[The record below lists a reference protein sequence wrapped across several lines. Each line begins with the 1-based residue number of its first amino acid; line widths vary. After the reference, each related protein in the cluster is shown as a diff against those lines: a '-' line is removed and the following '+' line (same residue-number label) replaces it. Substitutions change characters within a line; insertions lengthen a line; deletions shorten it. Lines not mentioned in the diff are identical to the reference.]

1 MDDNPLVKS
10 VEPAH
15 QGSYGPVRNLHLDLR
30 ETQTDRQRAIKR
42 DRHQLTD
49 REGIIV
55 AFIGTGR
62 SNKEIARELGVTPE
76 TIKSHL
82 KRIFLKLSAS
92 TRAEAVFRAQS
103 IDLFELPASIHSAP
117 PPGARDCPR

>member
-1 MDDNPLVKS
+1 MDDNSVLKS
-10 VEPAH
+10 DEAVRETTF
-15 QGSYGPVRNLHLDLR
+15 GSAQNLHLDLHGV
-30 ETQTDRQRAIKR
+30 EAERQRTAKR

-92 TRAEAVFRAQS
+92 TRAEAVVRAQS
-103 IDLFELPASIHSAP
+103 IDLFGLPTGILSP
-117 PPGARDCPR
+117 PPAPRDC